1 MADLFRKSQSLYSTT
16 SNSFGTGTGETIT
29 LSSVAGVPTDTDL
42 VLTFD
47 RDVAGKIERILGR
60 ISGSNFVI
68 EERGVDGTSDQSHT
82 SPTVEYIDNAR
93 DRDDIID
100 GILVEHGQTGAHD
113 ATKVAML
120 AGAQTVTGAK
130 TFGAGLLKATSPQVT
145 TGINDSSGN
154 ELIKVTAV
162 GSAVNELTISNNA
175 TGSGPIISATG
186 GDTNIDINLVPK
198 GTGGVKTKKRVLS
211 ATNYTTDTGTSLN
224 CDNLDTFIVTAQA
237 GALKFN
243 NPTGT
248 PTDGQT
254 LWLAVTGTGARALTY
269 DTQFES
275 SAGATLPTTTVTT
288 ARIDIAVVWRAD
300 TSKWHCVGVA

>member
-1 MADLFRKSQSLYSTT
+1 LFRKSQSLYSTT

>member
-1 MADLFRKSQSLYSTT
+1 MFRKSQSLYSTT

>member
-1 MADLFRKSQSLYSTT
+1 VADLFRKSQSLYSTT